1 MGARGVVPGVGEPE
15 AHPVVSHG
23 ERDAAAQAAPQE
35 ASSAGPWRSSQERP
49 GLCLCR
55 LPESVKSFLS
65 EITNPGAF
73 TTPLAKST
81 FHPTVSFCLPSA

>member
-1 MGARGVVPGVGEPE
+1 MGARGVVCGVGEPK
-15 AHPVVSHG
+15 AHPMASHG
-23 ERDAAAQAAPQE
+23 EGDAAARAAPQE
-35 ASSAGPWRSSQERP
+35 ASSTGPWRSNWERP

-55 LPESVKSFLS
+55 LPESVKSLLS

-73 TTPLAKST
+73 TTPLPKST